1 MGGSTYVCYS
11 FSHRLLCTMN
21 PPSCT
26 AFTEIFFFSVNPSH
40 CHTSIV
46 YLAPPPHFCLSYLS
60 LFISLSL
67 FPLSLLYI
75 SFLSSLY
82 LFPVSFYLYIVSNLF
97 SLPFLSFLSL
107 NLCRC
112 MCVGVCGSVSVCV
125 CVCVCV

>member
-1 MGGSTYVCYS
+1 MGGSMYVCYS

-26 AFTEIFFFSVNPSH
+26 AFTEIFFSVNPSH

-46 YLAPPPHFCLSYLS
+46 YLAPPPPHFCLSYLS

-97 SLPFLSFLSL
+97 SLPFLSFLSI
-107 NLCRC
+107 CVDVC
-112 MCVGVCGSVSVCV
+112 VWVCVGG
-125 CVCVCV
+125 